1 MLLPLTPDELLS
13 TTRSVRKRLDLSRDV
28 DRDLLEEC
36 VDLAF
41 QAPTASLRQDWHL
54 VVSNDRDICRSVG
67 QIYSEVWHGMITGG
81 YLERA
86 AGAEPDESARATWL
100 KMMDSARYLA
110 DHFPEVPAILVPCV
124 EGRLEGAPIGVQAN
138 KWGSIVQAAWS
149 FMLAARARGLGTCWT
164 TVHLARE
171 REVAEV
177 LGIPFDTVQQV
188 ALVPVAHTL
197 GTDFRPGARK
207 PRERFTHWNRW

>member
-1 MLLPLTPDELLS
+1 MLLPLTSDELLS

-28 DRDLLEEC
+28 ERDLLEEC

-54 VVSNDRDICRSVG
+54 VVSNDRDVCRRVG
-67 QIYSEVWHGMITGG
+67 QIYSEVWHGMVSDA
-81 YLERA
+81 YLERTA
-86 AGAEPDESARATWL
+86 ATEPDEAARASWR

-110 DHFPEVPAILVPCV
+110 DHFPEVPAVLVPCV
-124 EGRLEGAPIGVQAN
+124 EGRLDGAPVGAQAN

-207 PRERFTHWNRW
+207 PRDRYTHWNRW